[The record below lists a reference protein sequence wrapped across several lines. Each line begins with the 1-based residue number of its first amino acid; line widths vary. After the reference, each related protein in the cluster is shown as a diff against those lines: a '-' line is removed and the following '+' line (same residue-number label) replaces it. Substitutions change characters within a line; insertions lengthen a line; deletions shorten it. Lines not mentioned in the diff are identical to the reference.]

1 MPRLHIVLLFTAAFA
16 SSSCTR
22 VDTYE
27 AAVKMNAING
37 AVSESTFGQGLYHA
51 VLRSWTVFDLRE
63 IQHPRGGAADILDV
77 LTADQLRI
85 NVDAAFRWR
94 VDPARV
100 RDLYVQIGE
109 PVEVEA
115 LVYNTYRSAVRD
127 AVAEVSATNIL
138 SEQRAG
144 LAPRI
149 RTLMEDQ
156 LTPRGIV
163 MTDFFLRG
171 IDPPETIRVAVEEK
185 LAREQQ
191 VAAEQYQTAVVTE
204 QANQRRAEA
213 EGIRDAQ
220 RIIAES
226 LVGDRGRAYLAY
238 EGLQALKAAAE
249 GENNLIISPSE
260 GGIPLMRPIP

>member
-1 MPRLHIVLLFTAAFA
+1 MPRFHACLLFAAVVLLSGCA
-16 SSSCTR
+16 R

-27 AAVKMNAING
+27 AAVKMNAITG
-37 AVSESTFGQGLYHA
+37 AVSEETYGQGLYHA
-51 VLRSWTVFDLRE
+51 ILRDWTVFDLRE
-63 IQHPRGGAADILDV
+63 IQHPRNDGSDILDV

-94 VDPARV
+94 VVPARV
-100 RDLYVQIGE
+100 RDLYVEVGE
-109 PVEVEA
+109 PVNVEA

-127 AVAEVSATNIL
+127 AVAEVTATNIL

-149 RTLMEDQ
+149 RSLMEEQ

-171 IDPPETIRVAVEEK
+171 IDPPEAIRVAVEEK

-191 VAAEQYQTAVVTE
+191 VAAEEYQTEVVME

-226 LVGDRGRAYLAY
+226 LIGDRGRAYLAY
-238 EGLQALKAAAE
+238 EGLQALKAAAD
-249 GENNLIISPSE
+249 GENNVIISPSE

>member
-1 MPRLHIVLLFTAAFA
+1 MIRLRIALLVAATIA
-16 SSSCTR
+16 VGGCTR

-27 AAVKMNAING
+27 ASVKKNAITG
-37 AVSESTFGQGLYHA
+37 AVAESTYGQGLYHA
-51 VLRSWTVFDLRE
+51 ILRDWTVFDLRK
-63 IQHPRGGAADILDV
+63 IQHPSNDGSDILDV

-94 VDPARV
+94 VDPTRI
-100 RDLYVQIGE
+100 RDLYVQVGE
-109 PVEVEA
+109 PSQVEG
-115 LVYNTYRSAVRD
+115 LVYNTFRSAVRD
-127 AVAEVSATNIL
+127 AVAEVTATNIL

-149 RTLMEDQ
+149 RELMEAQ
-156 LTPRGIV
+156 LSSRGIV

-171 IDPPETIRVAVEEK
+171 IDPPEAIRIAVEEK

-191 VAAEQYQTAVVTE
+191 VAAEEYQTAVVME

-220 RIIAES
+220 RIIAKS
-226 LVGDRGRAYLAY
+226 LIGDRGRAYLAY

-249 GENNLIISPSE
+249 GQNNLIISPSE

>member
-1 MPRLHIVLLFTAAFA
+1 MSRPHVVLLFTAVLVLGG
-16 SSSCTR
+16 CTR

-27 AAVKMNAING
+27 TAVKMNAVTG
-37 AVSESTFGQGLYHA
+37 AVSESTYGQGLYHA
-51 VLRSWTVFDLRE
+51 VLRNWTVFDLRE
-63 IQHPRGGAADILDV
+63 LQYPSGDASDVLDV

-94 VDPARV
+94 LDPTRV

-109 PVEVEA
+109 PREVEA
-115 LVYNTYRSAVRD
+115 LVYNTFRSAVRD
-127 AVAEVSATNIL
+127 AVAEVTATGIL

-149 RTLMEDQ
+149 RELMESQ
-156 LTPRGIV
+156 LTPRGVV

-171 IDPPETIRVAVEEK
+171 IEPPEAIRIAVEAK

-191 VAAEQYQTAVVTE
+191 VAAEEYQTAIVTE

-220 RIIAES
+220 RVIAES
-226 LVGDRGRAYLAY
+226 LVGATGRAYLAY

>member
-1 MPRLHIVLLFTAAFA
+1 MPRLHIALLFTAAFVLGG
-16 SSSCTR
+16 CTR
-22 VDTYE
+22 MDTYE
-27 AAVKMNAING
+27 TAVKMNAVTG
-37 AVSESTFGQGLYHA
+37 AVSESTYGQGLYHA
-51 VLRSWTVFDLRE
+51 LMRSWTVFDLRE
-63 IQHPRGGAADILDV
+63 IQYPRNDGSDVLDV

-94 VDPARV
+94 VDPTRV
-100 RDLYVQIGE
+100 RDLYVQVGE
-109 PVEVEA
+109 PFQVEA
-115 LVYNTYRSAVRD
+115 LVYNTFRSGVRD
-127 AVAEVSATNIL
+127 AVAEVTATNIL

-149 RTLMEDQ
+149 RALMEDQ

-171 IDPPETIRVAVEEK
+171 IDPPQAIRIAVEEK

-191 VAAEQYQTAVVTE
+191 VAAEQYQTDVVKE

-226 LVGDRGRAYLAY
+226 LIGDRGRAYLAY
-238 EGLQALKAAAE
+238 EGLQALKAAAR
-249 GENNLIISPSE
+249 GPNNLIISPSE

>member
-1 MPRLHIVLLFTAAFA
+1 MPRLHIVLLFTVAFVF
-16 SSSCTR
+16 SGCTR
-22 VDTYE
+22 VDTYQ

-37 AVSESTFGQGLYHA
+37 AVSESTYSQGLYHA

-63 IQHPRGGAADILDV
+63 IQHPRNESSDLLDV
-77 LTADQLRI
+77 LTADQLRVI
-85 NVDAAFRWR
+85 VDAAFRWR
-94 VDPARV
+94 LDPSRI
-100 RDLYVQIGE
+100 RDLYVEIGE
-109 PVEVEA
+109 PAEVEA
-115 LVYNTYRSAVRD
+115 LVYNTFRSSVRD
-127 AVAEVSATNIL
+127 AVAEVTATNIL
-138 SEQRAG
+138 SEQRAE

-149 RTLMEDQ
+149 RELMEGQ
-156 LTPRGIV
+156 LSPRGVV

-171 IDPPETIRVAVEEK
+171 IEPPEAIRIAVEEK

-191 VAAEQYQTAVVTE
+191 VAAEQYQTAVVSE

-226 LVGDRGRAYLAY
+226 LIGERGRAYLAY

-249 GENNLIISPSE
+249 GQNNLIISPSE
-260 GGIPLMRPIP
+260 GGIPLMRPVP

>member
-1 MPRLHIVLLFTAAFA
+1 MPRLHIALLFTAAFVLGG
-16 SSSCTR
+16 CTR

-27 AAVKMNAING
+27 TAVKMNAVTG
-37 AVSESTFGQGLYHA
+37 AVSESTYGQGLYHA
-51 VLRSWTVFDLRE
+51 LLRNWTVFDLRE
-63 IQHPRGGAADILDV
+63 IQYPSGDGSDVLDV

-94 VDPARV
+94 VEPTRV
-100 RDLYVQIGE
+100 RDLYVQVGE
-109 PVEVEA
+109 PTEVEA
-115 LVYNTYRSAVRD
+115 LVYNTFRSAVRD
-127 AVAEVSATNIL
+127 AVSEVTATGIL

-149 RTLMEDQ
+149 RTLMEGQ
-156 LTPRGIV
+156 LTPRGVV
-163 MTDFFLRG
+163 MTDLFLRG
-171 IDPPETIRVAVEEK
+171 IDPPDAIRIAVEEK

-191 VAAEQYQTAVVTE
+191 VAAEQYQTAIVTE

-220 RIIAES
+220 RVIAES
-226 LVGDRGRAYLAY
+226 LIGAAGRAYLAY

-249 GENNLIISPSE
+249 GENRLIISPSE
-260 GGIPLMRPIP
+260 GGIPLMRPIN